1 MFNANLI
8 PNIDLLLPTRPPPD
22 RAPQKRNSASS
33 LMEGSRE
40 PGTEDILKRL
50 REERAEVPMDFPW
63 DSIKL
68 GKELGTGDFGKVG
81 VAR

>member
-1 MFNANLI
+1 
-8 PNIDLLLPTRPPPD
+8 
-22 RAPQKRNSASS
+22 
-33 LMEGSRE
+33 MEGSRE

-81 VAR
+81 VTR